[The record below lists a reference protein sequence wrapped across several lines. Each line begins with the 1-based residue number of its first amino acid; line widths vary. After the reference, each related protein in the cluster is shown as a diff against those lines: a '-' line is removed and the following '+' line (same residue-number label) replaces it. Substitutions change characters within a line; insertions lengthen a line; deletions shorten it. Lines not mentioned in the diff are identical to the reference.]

1 MKVVIGDRRIGNR
14 QCLDPNYLG
23 RAAVLAAALVEILA
37 AALAAA
43 VVAALTGRQ
52 ELCTNRRVCD
62 RGAASIRNLPQ
73 SLAEY
78 LG

>member
-43 VVAALTGRQ
+43 VVAALTGRH
-52 ELCTNRRVCD
+52 EL
-62 RGAASIRNLPQ
+62 
-73 SLAEY
+73 
-78 LG
+78 

>member
-1 MKVVIGDRRIGNR
+1 M
-14 QCLDPNYLG
+14 
-23 RAAVLAAALVEILA
+23 LAAALEEILA

-52 ELCTNRRVCD
+52 EPWASRRACD
-62 RGAASIRNLPQ
+62 RGAASIINLPQ
-73 SLAEY
+73 SLNEY